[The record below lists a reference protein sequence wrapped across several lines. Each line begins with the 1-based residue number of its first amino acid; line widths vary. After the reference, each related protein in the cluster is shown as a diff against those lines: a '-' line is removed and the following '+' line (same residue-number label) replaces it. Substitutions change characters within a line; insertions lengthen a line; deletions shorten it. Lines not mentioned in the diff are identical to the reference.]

1 MARYQR
7 GKIALGWTRP
17 RQPRCELLV
26 GAPGLGKAVW
36 RDGWPERTMATLDD
50 ELLDLIAGE
59 SLVDRARLTREA
71 TLADIGLDS
80 VDMISI
86 VFAVE
91 EKYAVEIPENAFA
104 ETTDLGGFLDILER
118 LIEKPPAR
126 A

>member
-1 MARYQR
+1 
-7 GKIALGWTRP
+7 
-17 RQPRCELLV
+17 
-26 GAPGLGKAVW
+26 
-36 RDGWPERTMATLDD
+36 MATLDD

-80 VDMISI
+80 VDVISI

-91 EKYAVEIPENAFA
+91 EKYGVEIPENAFA
-104 ETTDLGGFLDILER
+104 ETKDLGGFLDILEA
-118 LIEKPPAR
+118 LIHKPPAQ